1 MRHQHLVRFGGRTRA
16 ILIASAALASTA
28 CLHPTGCDAD
38 LALFF
43 SPKDTTIGIGQ
54 SFRPSVRLA
63 TCRDTKVV
71 TDTLRYSVEDTTIVR
86 VDSLSGTMTG
96 RAVGHTTD
104 SVTGAI
110 YGLVARIAIT
120 VQ

>member
-1 MRHQHLVRFGGRTRA
+1 MQLQHLVRIRRA
-16 ILIASAALASTA
+16 MTSVLAGAAALASTA

-71 TDTLRYSVEDTTIVR
+71 MDTLRYSVEDTTIVR

-96 RAVGHTTD
+96 RAVGHTTA